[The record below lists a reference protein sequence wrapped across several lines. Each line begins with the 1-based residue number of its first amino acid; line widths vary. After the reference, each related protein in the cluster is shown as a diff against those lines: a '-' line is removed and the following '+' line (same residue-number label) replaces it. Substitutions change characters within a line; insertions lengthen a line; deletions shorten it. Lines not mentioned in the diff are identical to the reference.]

1 MRRKFSN
8 RFFKRLLRA
17 REGNVA
23 IVTAIV
29 MPVVIGFCGLGAET
43 GYWYLRQRVL
53 QNAADIAAIDGDIV
67 LRGGGSSDSVSS
79 TAETDA
85 GNNGWNST
93 TGTITVHTPPASGTH
108 QTNSSVEVNL
118 TETETRFFTALFTN
132 A

>member
-53 QNAADIAAIDGDIV
+53 QNSADIAAFDGDVV
-67 LRGGGSSDSVSS
+67 LRGGGSQEAVTL
-79 TAETDA
+79 TATTGA
-85 GNNGWNST
+85 GNNGWRQ
-93 TGTITVHTPPASGTH
+93 ASGTIVVNTPPTSGSH
-108 QTNSSVEVNL
+108 QTNRSVEVSL
-118 TETETRFFTALFTN
+118 TETET
-132 A
+132 